1 MKPTLRI
8 LSLLAAC
15 GMAMPALA
23 SDCAI
28 TIASDDKMQFDIKN
42 VVVPKTCRQYTMTL
56 THVGKMS
63 KATMGHNLVLSTTA
77 DANAVAADGLMAGMA
92 ADYVKPH
99 DPRVI
104 GYTKMIGGGETTS
117 VTFDVAKLQPGT
129 EYTYLCSFPGH
140 SFIMRGTL
148 KLGS

>member
-8 LSLLAAC
+8 LSLLAVSNC
-15 GMAMPALA
+15 ILSSLA

-77 DANAVAADGLMAGMA
+77 DANAVAADARRLQLQAWCM
-92 ADYVKPH
+92 
-99 DPRVI
+99 PRLHQAFCRS
-104 GYTKMIGGGETTS
+104 GTW
-117 VTFDVAKLQPGT
+117 VTMSA
-129 EYTYLCSFPGH
+129 
-140 SFIMRGTL
+140 
-148 KLGS
+148 

>member
-56 THVGKMS
+56 AHVGKMS
-63 KATMGHNLVLSTTA
+63 KATMGHNLVLRTTA
-77 DANAVAADGLMAGMA
+77 DANAVAADARRLQLQAWCM
-92 ADYVKPH
+92 
-99 DPRVI
+99 PRLHQAFCRS
-104 GYTKMIGGGETTS
+104 GTW
-117 VTFDVAKLQPGT
+117 VTMSA
-129 EYTYLCSFPGH
+129 
-140 SFIMRGTL
+140 
-148 KLGS
+148 

>member
-1 MKPTLRI
+1 MKKTLLT
-8 LSLLAAC
+8 LSLLATC
-15 GMAMPALA
+15 GMATPAMA

-28 TIASDDKMQFDIKN
+28 TIAGDDKMQFDIKS
-42 VVVPKTCRQYTMTL
+42 VVVPRSCTQYTMTL
-56 THVGKMS
+56 QHVGKMS
-63 KATMGHNLVLSTTA
+63 RATMGHNIVLSTTA
-77 DANAVAADGLMAGMA
+77 DANAVAADSLKAGLA
-92 ADYVKPH
+92 AEYVQPN

-104 GYTKMIGGGETTS
+104 GYTKMIGGGETAAF
-117 VTFDVAKLQPGT
+117 TFDVSRLQPGT

>member
-77 DANAVAADGLMAGMA
+77 NANAVAADARRLQLQAWCM
-92 ADYVKPH
+92 
-99 DPRVI
+99 PRLHQAFCRS
-104 GYTKMIGGGETTS
+104 GTW
-117 VTFDVAKLQPGT
+117 VTMSA
-129 EYTYLCSFPGH
+129 
-140 SFIMRGTL
+140 
-148 KLGS
+148 

>member
-1 MKPTLRI
+1 
-8 LSLLAAC
+8 
-15 GMAMPALA
+15 MAMPALA

-77 DANAVAADGLMAGMA
+77 DANAVAADARRLQLQAWCM
-92 ADYVKPH
+92 
-99 DPRVI
+99 PRLHQAFCRS
-104 GYTKMIGGGETTS
+104 GTW
-117 VTFDVAKLQPGT
+117 VTMSA
-129 EYTYLCSFPGH
+129 
-140 SFIMRGTL
+140 
-148 KLGS
+148 